1 MRFICIFCVA
11 LIISGCRSIVYEKEV
26 QNYDVL
32 ETSDIS
38 TDNFECTLKPDDFD
52 FPVPEISCEIISSTK
67 YKINLITTDSENLEK
82 YYKELEL
89 NTPMI
94 NFNGSLSH
102 IPEKKWDFEKSL
114 TLDKSFL
121 LDMVKRRDEIEA
133 DFIAGE
139 YRNKFYITNPNEEIA
154 DPKLF
159 GIDAFKP
166 ENQFQANLVTE
177 NPNAILLQTRAAD
190 KYALAEEMNAF
201 YQHELSINSWGGP
214 LNILECAPK
223 GVNKAFA
230 LQYLLNVLNV
240 DRKNLIAFGDEQND
254 TEMLSFAGTGYAMK
268 NANAA
273 LLPYADQQLSLT
285 NDQDGVAHELNK
297 LFL

>member
-1 MRFICIFCVA
+1 MTKKVIAVDLDGTLLDSNSNLSDFTKETIKK
-11 LIISGCRSIVYEKEV
+11 ISQKGHKVI
-26 QNYDVL
+26 
-32 ETSDIS
+32 
-38 TDNFECTLKPDDFD
+38 
-52 FPVPEISCEIISSTK
+52 
-67 YKINLITTDSENLEK
+67 ITTGRPYRMALK

-94 NFNGSLSH
+94 NFNGSLTH

-177 NPNAILLQTRAAD
+177 NPNAIL
-190 KYALAEEMNAF
+190 
-201 YQHELSINSWGGP
+201 
-214 LNILECAPK
+214 
-223 GVNKAFA
+223 
-230 LQYLLNVLNV
+230 
-240 DRKNLIAFGDEQND
+240 
-254 TEMLSFAGTGYAMK
+254 
-268 NANAA
+268 
-273 LLPYADQQLSLT
+273 
-285 NDQDGVAHELNK
+285 
-297 LFL
+297 